1 MITRAAILTT
11 LLFIALFGGWA
22 AQSLATAVPA
32 TPAEEAGTPAETQV
46 LPTETVTHT
55 PTTAPPTGT
64 PKPSD
69 TPVPPTDTRVAT
81 ETGIPQTPTPE
92 SSTGTPE
99 PPTST
104 SEASGTP
111 GPDLVSSDAVVEG
124 VLFFDDFETGDLRR
138 WTSQSGMGVQQ
149 DVVAGGG
156 WAARATTAEG
166 AAALSRLTL
175 PSSQPELFVQVRF
188 KIVSQGNNEAT
199 LLHLRSADSGTLLSV
214 FVTPAGRLAIRSDV
228 ANYTLGS
235 ATYVEKEQWYELQAG
250 LTIDGAQ
257 GLTNI
262 FLDGIQI
269 PDLSVALK
277 TGAVPIGRVE
287 LGERSSYRVL
297 DIAFDDITVATDP
310 LPALIQ
316 PVEPTPTVAPALE
329 FVPVA
334 DARVDEG
341 APNTNYGRSTT
352 LRVDGGREDD
362 VESYLMFDVTGV
374 TAPVSSATLRV
385 YATSGSR
392 DGPDVSTGDS
402 TWSEREI
409 TWKNRPART
418 SGTIFDA
425 ATVAS
430 NSWIDLNVS
439 GAVTSDGL
447 VTFVLHTDVT
457 DGVSM
462 SAREGANSPQLVLT
476 FGSDE
481 PLPTPP
487 VATETTTAEETST
500 EVTAPTVTSTGTVE
514 SSRTPSPTSTRT
526 PRPTP
531 TATQISGETA
541 ILLAAGDIASCGENK
556 DELTGALAASLAG
569 EILVLGDLAYDA
581 GSASQ
586 FANCYDPSWG
596 GVKDRTHPV
605 PGNHEYG
612 TGGARAY
619 FDYFGAAAGD
629 PGKGY
634 YSFNAGEWHIVAL
647 NSNCAEIGGC
657 GTGSAQEKWLR
668 ADLIANP
675 TRCTLAFWHHPM
687 YSSGDTH
694 GSHIDRVG
702 DLWNTLYQYGAEI
715 VLSGHDH
722 LYERFSPQDASSS
735 RDTSTGIRQFVVG
748 TGGKGLYSFGGGIAN
763 SEVRND
769 RTFGVLRLILRPAG
783 YDWEFVPVSG
793 SSFTDSGSGTCHG
806 SPSGTVSSDVA
817 SVGADILAQAYPAP
831 LAVMP
836 TPPQSRSRALR
847 RRIVRQRISSGNAQE
862 GGTAA

>member
-1 MITRAAILTT
+1 MVTRATILTT

-22 AQSLATAVPA
+22 AQSLATEVPA
-32 TPAEEAGTPAETQV
+32 TPAEETGTPAETQV
-46 LPTETVTHT
+46 PPTETVTHT
-55 PTTAPPTGT
+55 PTIAPSTGT

-81 ETGIPQTPTPE
+81 ETGIPPTPTPE
-92 SSTGTPE
+92 SPTGTPE

-156 WAARATTAEG
+156 WAARATSAGG

-175 PSSQPELFVQVRF
+175 PSSPPELFVQVRF
-188 KIVSQGNNEAT
+188 KIISQGDNEAT
-199 LLHLRSADSGTLLSV
+199 LLHLRSADSSTLLSV

-235 ATYVEKEQWYELQAG
+235 ATQVAKEQWYELQIG
-250 LTIDGAQ
+250 LTIDGTQ
-257 GLTNI
+257 GYTNVY
-262 FLDGIQI
+262 LDGIQV
-269 PDLSVALK
+269 PVLSVALK
-277 TGAVPIGRVE
+277 TGEVGIGRVE

-297 DIAFDDITVATDP
+297 DVAFDDITIATDP

-316 PVEPTPTVAPALE
+316 PVEPTPTVPAAIE

-334 DARVDEG
+334 DARVDEDAPG
-341 APNTNYGRSTT
+341 ANYGRSTT

-362 VESYLMFDVTGV
+362 VESYLMFNVSGV

-409 TWKNRPART
+409 TWNNRPARS

-430 NSWIDLNVS
+430 NSWIELNVT
-439 GAVTSDGL
+439 GAVTGDGV

-457 DGVSM
+457 DGVTM
-462 SAREGANSPQLVLT
+462 SAREGANSPQLVLM

-487 VATETTTAEETST
+487 VATETT
-500 EVTAPTVTSTGTVE
+500 APEVTSTGTVD

-526 PRPTP
+526 TKPTP

-569 EILVLGDLAYDA
+569 EILVLGDLAYDS

-619 FDYFGAAAGD
+619 FDYFGAAAGE

-694 GSHIDRVG
+694 GSHIDRMG

-722 LYERFSPQDASSS
+722 LYERFSPQDASSN

-793 SSFTDSGSGTCHG
+793 SSFTDAGSGTCHG
-806 SPSGTVSSDVA
+806 SPSATLSNDEASGGT
-817 SVGADILAQAYPAP
+817 DIEARAYAAP

-847 RRIVRQRISSGNAQE
+847 RRTVRHRLSSESAK
-862 GGTAA
+862 